1 MITCTLRRIDPA
13 RHMAR
18 FYAMDVQPDLFGC
31 IILTKQ
37 WGRIGTHGRR
47 VGESHATEALAVAA
61 LQRQAE
67 RKRRGGI
74 SKAQRRVTGIRIDGC
89 FSRQPI
95 SSGAL

>member
-1 MITCTLRRIDPA
+1 MTACTLRRIDPA

-67 RKRRGGI
+67 RKRR
-74 SKAQRRVTGIRIDGC
+74 RRY
-89 FSRQPI
+89 Q
-95 SSGAL
+95 

>member
-1 MITCTLRRIDPA
+1 MNTYDHTTIRSYTPHNLLACTLRRIDPA

-47 VGESHATEALAVAA
+47 VAESHATEALAVAA

-67 RKRRGGI
+67 RKRRRGY
-74 SKAQRRVTGIRIDGC
+74 Q
-89 FSRQPI
+89 
-95 SSGAL
+95 

>member
-31 IILTKQ
+31 IILAKQ
-37 WGRIGTHGRR
+37 WGRIGTHGCR

-61 LQRQAE
+61 LLRPPRA
-67 RKRRGGI
+67 GG
-74 SKAQRRVTGIRIDGC
+74 GNG
-89 FSRQPI
+89 
-95 SSGAL
+95 GASHGGKHESP